1 MSKTKKYNVKFKL
14 VVEGE
19 MTVNGEDEY
28 DAMNR
33 LLGRDAIDI
42 VSEMNIYQSDLED
55 MNPEEVDY

>member
-1 MSKTKKYNVKFKL
+1 MSKTKKYNIKFKL

-19 MTVNGEDEY
+19 MTVNGENED

-55 MNPEEVDY
+55 MKPEEVDY